1 LGAVRLDGGTGGSVD
16 EAVAGNTVLASIP
29 ENPITRGTSAAADGD
44 SPSSSSD
51 SATVAPKD
59 LPGPSLTLAE
69 DPPPHLASA
78 AEDPSALLATPAPAI
93 SAEAAVDVDVAS
105 CEPVTT
111 SGLGDGPAQFASA
124 RTFLAE
130 RVVAGTTQEYGMEP
144 ITSSVSSPPLVT
156 LALAASVGAAVDVA
170 PREHAMSPSLNDCT
184 NTELSDPYATP
195 APVSSTRAAIDAA
208 SREYDLRTCFIEDST
223 SGIPAP
229 SSATAVVVAPREP
242 VVDDDTD
249 VSLALARML
258 LVTVDTPPAPT
269 TTVDGIPPTPAT
281 SLAATAAAAFS
292 PAAAKTTTA
301 PSRAAVTTA
310 TLVYS
315 RRQKQTHPA
324 TNADA
329 SLPGDAISPTRPS
342 SPNSGQ
348 RKRFLAKI
356 TKKTARI
363 LPTPSVKRL
372 RSRTCAPCAPPRP
385 PRRSRR
391 IAGMEPDTPGG
402 GAPSRTKKKV
412 MRALGI
418 IGETAGFDQHSLEEY
433 SKLFTSSARL
443 PDSQALALS
452 ALFGWAAPDEE
463 ELSRITGC

>member
-1 LGAVRLDGGTGGSVD
+1 
-16 EAVAGNTVLASIP
+16 
-29 ENPITRGTSAAADGD
+29 
-44 SPSSSSD
+44 
-51 SATVAPKD
+51 
-59 LPGPSLTLAE
+59 
-69 DPPPHLASA
+69 
-78 AEDPSALLATPAPAI
+78 
-93 SAEAAVDVDVAS
+93 
-105 CEPVTT
+105 
-111 SGLGDGPAQFASA
+111 
-124 RTFLAE
+124 
-130 RVVAGTTQEYGMEP
+130 MEP

-281 SLAATAAAAFS
+281 SLAATAAA
-292 PAAAKTTTA
+292 KTTTA

-348 RKRFLAKI
+348 RKRRQRGSFL
-356 TKKTARI
+356 RQ
-363 LPTPSVKRL
+363 V
-372 RSRTCAPCAPPRP
+372 
-385 PRRSRR
+385 
-391 IAGMEPDTPGG
+391 
-402 GAPSRTKKKV
+402 
-412 MRALGI
+412 
-418 IGETAGFDQHSLEEY
+418 
-433 SKLFTSSARL
+433 
-443 PDSQALALS
+443 
-452 ALFGWAAPDEE
+452 
-463 ELSRITGC
+463 